1 MPGLYAVRSGGNGFP
16 SVNFF
21 LLKVEDGYIAF
32 DSGANDIQTKNEL
45 QKLGVSPDD
54 VIAVFITHGDRD
66 HIGSLSLFNNAAVY
80 TGFIELPDYS
90 HEIMSDN
97 EIIDKYGVPIQIIY
111 TPGHTSSCAVYLVDG
126 RFLFVGDLLINPNK
140 ARYDKELQRL
150 NVEKALGIDGVEYI
164 FTGHFGLFKNI
175 RFFR

>member
-1 MPGLYAVRSGGNGFP
+1 MQRQGNW
-16 SVNFF
+16 VIDLNFF

-45 QKLGVSPDD
+45 QKLDISPDD

-80 TGFIELPDYS
+80 TGFVELPDYS
-90 HEIMSDN
+90 HEIMSDGEVIN
-97 EIIDKYGVPIQIIY
+97 KYGIPIQIIY
-111 TPGHTSSCAVYLVDG
+111 TPGHTSGCAVYFVDG

-140 ARYDKELQRL
+140 ARYDSELQRV
-150 NVEKALGIDGVEYI
+150 NIEKALGIDGIEYV

-175 RFFR
+175 RLFRWWF